1 MGKGSSRTALT
12 AGDWAAAALTAI
24 GENGLA
30 GIAVEPLATRL
41 GTTKGSF
48 YWHFANRDALVAA
61 ALERWEETCT
71 DWILRT
77 VDAQPDPAARLRALF
92 VEVTASDFAPI
103 EVNLHAAADHPAV
116 APAMRRAV
124 HRRTAYIRDQLVA
137 LGLSEA
143 EADRRA
149 LLAYATYLGHIQLM
163 VRVPAALPADSPA
176 RRAYL
181 ETVLNAVIGAGPP
194 AA

>member
-1 MGKGSSRTALT
+1 MGKGPARTALT
-12 AGDWAAAALTAI
+12 AADWAEAALTAI
-24 GENGLA
+24 GEHGLA
-30 GIAVEPLATRL
+30 GIAVEPLAARL

-61 ALERWEETCT
+61 ALVRWEETCT
-71 DWILRT
+71 EWILQT
-77 VDAQPDPAARLRALF
+77 VDAQPDPRSRLRALF

-124 HRRTAYIRDQLVA
+124 SRRTAYIKGQLVA
-137 LGLSEA
+137 LGRSED
-143 EADRRA
+143 EAQRRA

-163 VRVPAALPADSPA
+163 VRIPAALPADSA
-176 RRAYL
+176 GRHAYL
-181 ETVLNAVIGAGPP
+181 ETVLRAII
-194 AA
+194 